1 MRIYSIMPIIN
12 SSNSFGEPSCP
23 SIFCSIRRLMAE
35 MFCFEQCIR
44 LLISRVLKLSLTS
57 MHRSYSSGL
66 NVCRLFT
73 VE

>member
-1 MRIYSIMPIIN
+1 MRIHSIMPIIN

-44 LLISRVLKLSLTS
+44 LLIS
-57 MHRSYSSGL
+57 L
-66 NVCRLFT
+66 NSATL
-73 VE
+73 